1 MSNTLKETTYTSNAA
16 DDNAWGLLRSS
27 TRELL
32 QRRSLI
38 ATLVHSDIKGKY
50 RQSIFG
56 YVWILLPPLVTMAIF
71 AVLVSHRALPF
82 GDAPVPYPL
91 FALWN
96 LSVWYLFAGI
106 LLACTNSLVA
116 AGPLVTK
123 LNFAKGT
130 LVIAAMGQPIF
141 EFFVRLLPVLGLF
154 IWYGVWPGPE
164 ALWVPLLLLLVI
176 MMALGL
182 GLILAVLNLFLRD
195 FGSLL
200 AILLTVGVF
209 LSPILYPPA
218 ADGLLSVV
226 NWLNPFSPL
235 LIAGQAAL
243 FDGPLPSLTA
253 FAASTAIAVVVV
265 ISGWWFFNAILP
277 RAVEQA

>member
-1 MSNTLKETTYTSNAA
+1 MSDTLKETTYTPSTVG
-16 DDNAWGLLRSS
+16 DNPRGLLR
-27 TRELL
+27 TTLDELV

-50 RQSIFG
+50 RQSVLG
-56 YVWILLPPLVTMAIF
+56 YVWVLVPPLVTMMVF
-71 AVLVSHRALPF
+71 SVLVNHRVLPF
-82 GDAPVPYPL
+82 GETPVPYPV

-96 LSVWYLFAGI
+96 LSVWYLFSGI

-123 LNFAKGT
+123 LNFAKGA
-130 LVIAAMGQPIF
+130 LVIAAMGQPLF
-141 EFFVRLLPVLGLF
+141 EFLVRLVPIIGLF
-154 IWYGVWPGPE
+154 IWYGVWPGP
-164 ALWVPLLLLLVI
+164 AVLLVPLVLLLVV

-182 GLILAVLNLFLRD
+182 GLVLSVLNLFMRD

-209 LSPILYPPA
+209 FAPILYPPA
-218 ADGLLSVV
+218 ESGLLSLV
-226 NWLNPFSPL
+226 NYVNPFSPL
-235 LIAGQAAL
+235 LIASQVAVFGGLAFSPLAFFVAA
-243 FDGPLPSLTA
+243 
-253 FAASTAIAVVVV
+253 AIAFVGLLF
-265 ISGWWFFNAILP
+265 GWMFFNVVLP